1 MKVIITEKPSVARD
15 IAKVLKVNP
24 SGSGY
29 FEGNGY
35 QITWAL
41 GHLIEMHHPDQYD
54 DKYSKWQLNH
64 LPIIPDTFQRG
75 IIQNSGAQ
83 SQYNTM
89 EKLLKNSQ
97 LTEVICA
104 TDAGREGELI
114 FRLIYDRT
122 QCTAPIK
129 RLWISSQTDK
139 AIKEGFDSL
148 KPGSE
153 YEPLYASALSR
164 AEADWLVGIN
174 ATRAY
179 TIKYSRGSGV
189 MSVGRVQTPV
199 LKMIVDRYRA
209 HTQFNS
215 ETFYEVLIK
224 VKHPNGTFDAKWFQD
239 KKDRLDNEPDATAIV
254 NDLNSNKDG
263 TIAHLTE
270 KTKQENPPLLYD
282 LTELQRDAN
291 KKFKYSAD
299 QTLKLAQ
306 ALYEKHKVLTYPRTS
321 SRYLSTDIASKLNGL
336 VQNLSS
342 HDPYKPF
349 VSTITTQN
357 HTIAKRMIDDK
368 KVTDHHAI
376 IPTEK
381 TFHLNQLT
389 SEEFSLYNLVIL
401 RFLAAFYPNCIK
413 DHTEIHSQFGPHRFK
428 STGTVIKQ
436 VGWRALYETRTNS
449 ETTPNKKKT
458 KETEIQLP
466 IVTVDDD
473 ITAQS
478 PKVKKGQTKAPPLH
492 TESSIL
498 GAMETAGKE
507 IDDEE
512 LKQAIKECGLGTPA
526 TRAQI
531 LERLIQVKYIERQKN
546 TLVPTT
552 KGEYIIDHIRHPELT
567 SPELTGEWEKKL
579 NNIAQSRYERAHYMT
594 EIKTFT
600 TQIIDDLKSAPD
612 SSRIAPNQT
621 VLGPCP
627 IEACNGSIIETP
639 KAYSCS
645 QWKTTQCEAVIWKT
659 ISSKSISANMVKELL
674 KKGST
679 KRLKGFKTK
688 SGKSFDACLTLVNGR
703 TQFSY
708 GEALGPCPI
717 CSNGQVIQTPQAFS
731 CSEWKTTGCKMVIWK
746 TISKKEISEEMVK
759 KLLKNGKTEVLDGF
773 TSKAGKPFSAALTLK
788 EGKASFLF

>member
-270 KTKQENPPLLYD
+270 KTKQKD
-282 LTELQRDAN
+282 
-291 KKFKYSAD
+291 
-299 QTLKLAQ
+299 
-306 ALYEKHKVLTYPRTS
+306 
-321 SRYLSTDIASKLNGL
+321 
-336 VQNLSS
+336 S
-342 HDPYKPF
+342 H
-349 VSTITTQN
+349 
-357 HTIAKRMIDDK
+357 
-368 KVTDHHAI
+368 
-376 IPTEK
+376 
-381 TFHLNQLT
+381 
-389 SEEFSLYNLVIL
+389 
-401 RFLAAFYPNCIK
+401 
-413 DHTEIHSQFGPHRFK
+413 G
-428 STGTVIKQ
+428 
-436 VGWRALYETRTNS
+436 
-449 ETTPNKKKT
+449 
-458 KETEIQLP
+458 
-466 IVTVDDD
+466 
-473 ITAQS
+473 
-478 PKVKKGQTKAPPLH
+478 
-492 TESSIL
+492 
-498 GAMETAGKE
+498 
-507 IDDEE
+507 
-512 LKQAIKECGLGTPA
+512 
-526 TRAQI
+526 
-531 LERLIQVKYIERQKN
+531 
-546 TLVPTT
+546 
-552 KGEYIIDHIRHPELT
+552 
-567 SPELTGEWEKKL
+567 
-579 NNIAQSRYERAHYMT
+579 
-594 EIKTFT
+594 
-600 TQIIDDLKSAPD
+600 
-612 SSRIAPNQT
+612 
-621 VLGPCP
+621 
-627 IEACNGSIIETP
+627 
-639 KAYSCS
+639 
-645 QWKTTQCEAVIWKT
+645 
-659 ISSKSISANMVKELL
+659 SKS
-674 KKGST
+674 
-679 KRLKGFKTK
+679 
-688 SGKSFDACLTLVNGR
+688 
-703 TQFSY
+703 
-708 GEALGPCPI
+708 
-717 CSNGQVIQTPQAFS
+717 
-731 CSEWKTTGCKMVIWK
+731 
-746 TISKKEISEEMVK
+746 
-759 KLLKNGKTEVLDGF
+759 
-773 TSKAGKPFSAALTLK
+773 
-788 EGKASFLF
+788 